1 MCILVH
7 PVYLPWCYED
17 VDDSCERM
25 ISRMQRCLRGK
36 SEKGADIS
44 VKKKTELTEVREVA
58 QDFAETT
65 LEVGTE
71 MVLES
76 LPELGVAVAGILEDE
91 AISATIQTLTGGLL
105 GGLAP
110 AVLGVKLSY
119 QQKRFERNM
128 VKMIKSVVERQAII
142 EQRLNQLDSEVRQKF
157 IDGPYRDVL
166 FDHIISENQ
175 EQKVQ
180 DNINGYINLMAVENP
195 NDDIVFSFFATLS
208 EMNQLDIRIL
218 RLYRPVFESGND
230 ERENIMDIMRDE
242 GIDHSQLEFI
252 GEKLHRLGMLDS
264 KNEARRDENLE
275 ILGETVAE
283 LIKQLHARK
292 PREVRAPKLKRIN
305 SYDSYSITRLGRQ
318 YLSFIDPPQ

>member
-1 MCILVH
+1 MLSTMV
-7 PVYLPWCYED
+7 
-17 VDDSCERM
+17 RG
-25 ISRMQRCLRGK
+25 LRGE
-36 SEKGADIS
+36 SEKGVDNWMREKA
-44 VKKKTELTEVREVA
+44 ELTKAREVV

-71 MVLES
+71 MVLEN

-91 AISATIQTLTGGLL
+91 AISATIQALTGGLL

-110 AVLGVKLSY
+110 VVLGVKLSY

-142 EQRLNQLDSEVRQKF
+142 EQRLNQLDLEVRQKF

-218 RLYRPVFESGND
+218 RLYQPAYESGD
-230 ERENIMDIMRDE
+230 ADHENIMDIMRDE

-252 GEKLHRLGMLDS
+252 GQKLHRLGMLES
-264 KNEARRDENLE
+264 KNETRRDENLE
-275 ILGETVAE
+275 TLGETVAE
-283 LIKQLHARK
+283 LIKQLYAKK
-292 PREVRAPKLKRIN
+292 PREVKAPKLKRIN

-318 YLSFIDPPQ
+318 YLSFIDPPK

>member
-1 MCILVH
+1 MLSTMV
-7 PVYLPWCYED
+7 
-17 VDDSCERM
+17 RG
-25 ISRMQRCLRGK
+25 LRGE
-36 SEKGADIS
+36 SEKGVDNWMRE
-44 VKKKTELTEVREVA
+44 KTELTKAREVV

-71 MVLES
+71 MVLEN

-91 AISATIQTLTGGLL
+91 AISATIQALTGGLL

-110 AVLGVKLSY
+110 VVLGVKLSY

-142 EQRLNQLDSEVRQKF
+142 EQRLNQLDLEVRQKF

-218 RLYRPVFESGND
+218 RLYQPAYESGD
-230 ERENIMDIMRDE
+230 ADHENIMDIMRDE

-252 GEKLHRLGMLDS
+252 GQKLHRLGMLES
-264 KNEARRDENLE
+264 KNETRRDENLE
-275 ILGETVAE
+275 TLGETVAE
-283 LIKQLHARK
+283 LIKQLYAKK
-292 PREVRAPKLKRIN
+292 PREVKAPKLKRIN

-318 YLSFIDPPQ
+318 YLSFIDPPK

>member
-1 MCILVH
+1 MR
-7 PVYLPWCYED
+7 E
-17 VDDSCERM
+17 
-25 ISRMQRCLRGK
+25 
-36 SEKGADIS
+36 
-44 VKKKTELTEVREVA
+44 KTELTKAREVV

-71 MVLES
+71 MVLEN

-91 AISATIQTLTGGLL
+91 AISATIQALTGGLL

-110 AVLGVKLSY
+110 VVLGVKLSY

-142 EQRLNQLDSEVRQKF
+142 EQRLNQLDLEVRQKF

-218 RLYRPVFESGND
+218 RLYQPAYESGD
-230 ERENIMDIMRDE
+230 ADHENIMDIMRDE

-252 GEKLHRLGMLDS
+252 GQKLHRLGMLES
-264 KNEARRDENLE
+264 KNETRRDENLE
-275 ILGETVAE
+275 TLSETVAE
-283 LIKQLHARK
+283 LIKQLYAKK
-292 PREVRAPKLKRIN
+292 PREVKAPKLKRIN

-318 YLSFIDPPQ
+318 YLSFIDPPK

>member
-142 EQRLNQLDSEVRQKF
+142 E
-157 IDGPYRDVL
+157 
-166 FDHIISENQ
+166 
-175 EQKVQ
+175 
-180 DNINGYINLMAVENP
+180 
-195 NDDIVFSFFATLS
+195 
-208 EMNQLDIRIL
+208 
-218 RLYRPVFESGND
+218 
-230 ERENIMDIMRDE
+230 
-242 GIDHSQLEFI
+242 I
-252 GEKLHRLGMLDS
+252 GKS
-264 KNEARRDENLE
+264 
-275 ILGETVAE
+275 TT
-283 LIKQLHARK
+283 
-292 PREVRAPKLKRIN
+292 
-305 SYDSYSITRLGRQ
+305 S
-318 YLSFIDPPQ
+318 

>member
-1 MCILVH
+1 M
-7 PVYLPWCYED
+7 
-17 VDDSCERM
+17 R
-25 ISRMQRCLRGK
+25 
-36 SEKGADIS
+36 EKA
-44 VKKKTELTEVREVA
+44 ELTKAREVV

-71 MVLES
+71 MVLEN

-91 AISATIQTLTGGLL
+91 AISATIQALTGGLL

-110 AVLGVKLSY
+110 VVLGVKLSY

-142 EQRLNQLDSEVRQKF
+142 EQRLNQLDLEVRQKF

-218 RLYRPVFESGND
+218 RLYQPAYESGD
-230 ERENIMDIMRDE
+230 ADHENIMDIMRDE

-252 GEKLHRLGMLDS
+252 GQKLHRLGMLES
-264 KNEARRDENLE
+264 KNETRRDENLE
-275 ILGETVAE
+275 TLGETVAE
-283 LIKQLHARK
+283 LIKQLYAKK
-292 PREVRAPKLKRIN
+292 PREVKAPKLKRIN

-318 YLSFIDPPQ
+318 YLSFIDPPK

>member
-1 MCILVH
+1 MDWHQLFWASNF
-7 PVYLPWCYED
+7 P
-17 VDDSCERM
+17 
-25 ISRMQRCLRGK
+25 IS
-36 SEKGADIS
+36 
-44 VKKKTELTEVREVA
+44 
-58 QDFAETT
+58 
-65 LEVGTE
+65 
-71 MVLES
+71 
-76 LPELGVAVAGILEDE
+76 
-91 AISATIQTLTGGLL
+91 
-105 GGLAP
+105 
-110 AVLGVKLSY
+110 
-119 QQKRFERNM
+119 KRFERNM

-305 SYDSYSITRLGRQ
+305 SYDSYSITRIGRQ
-318 YLSFIDPPQ
+318 YLSFIDPPQRDWDS